1 MTGPTSPTS
10 DRRRDGRGGF
20 TLLELSLALA
30 ILGLIAALSL
40 PRIMPVQSTSD
51 LKMRAWQV
59 AALLRA
65 DRNAALR
72 NGRQVLTTIDAGG
85 NVVRSG
91 ATGGILRLPDG
102 VVLQLTG
109 GFAGAVRFGPD
120 GRSSGGAVLLTRG
133 AAGYGVRVNPATGTV
148 DLAEVRR

>member
-1 MTGPTSPTS
+1 MTGPTSRTS
-10 DRRRDGRGGF
+10 ERRRDARGGF

-30 ILGLIAALSL
+30 IFGLIAALAL
-40 PRIMPVQSTSD
+40 PRMMPVQSTTD

-72 NGRQVLTTIDAGG
+72 NGRQVLTAVDAGS
-85 NVVRSG
+85 NAVRSG

-102 VVLQLTG
+102 VALRLDG

-120 GRSSGGAVLLTRG
+120 GRSSGGTVFLTRG
-133 AAGYGVRVNPATGTV
+133 DAGYGVRVHPATGTV